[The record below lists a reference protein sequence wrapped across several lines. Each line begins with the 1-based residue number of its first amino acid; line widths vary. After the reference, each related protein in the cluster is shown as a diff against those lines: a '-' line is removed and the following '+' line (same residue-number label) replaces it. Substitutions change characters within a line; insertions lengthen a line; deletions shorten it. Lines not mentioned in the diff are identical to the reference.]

1 MMYTDLGR
9 FHEHWSFNI
18 LDDMSMYTH
27 AIWSIYIYMC
37 VLICRLVSPTWF
49 LLEGEEAH
57 PITIVLG
64 ISYLGLGSD
73 LANQLA
79 TKVVEL
85 NDEYKAG
92 EMLNQW
98 DMKLGLNVGWCGKHS
113 CGIGVMVD
121 FMSSSM
127 ALTQEAVAT
136 SVFVR
141 QAQVAKSTR
150 HNVHYGM

>member
-1 MMYTDLGR
+1 M
-9 FHEHWSFNI
+9 
-18 LDDMSMYTH
+18 
-27 AIWSIYIYMC
+27 IYMY
-37 VLICRLVSPTWF
+37 VMICRLVSPTWF

-98 DMKLGLNVGWCGKHS
+98 DMKLGLNVG
-113 CGIGVMVD
+113 
-121 FMSSSM
+121 
-127 ALTQEAVAT
+127 
-136 SVFVR
+136 
-141 QAQVAKSTR
+141 
-150 HNVHYGM
+150 